1 METRQELPKWL
12 DDYIFNELG
21 AKYSRTNT
29 NMTVIDWGKEDMLS
43 YLGTYFPRSYT
54 EAYCI
59 FSDYFKDNSTKWIK
73 RNSLSVLDF
82 CCGTGGEIIGLLTAM
97 EDTLKNIES
106 VKIYA
111 HDGNRNALRLFEKV
125 ISKFE
130 IHTSLKIEYKPSCIE
145 IDDLYDL
152 SGFGEIITDKF
163 DIVMSFKAIC
173 EFVDQERLED
183 CNAYAQVAKFFLPKM
198 NESGI
203 MLLEDVTT
211 KSKIVHEWL
220 TKLLDKGL
228 QEADVNIANRNS
240 GYNQTFTVSHSRKQN
255 DISKV
260 AWRIIT
266 ERNQTTI

>member
-1 METRQELPKWL
+1 METRQELPEWL

-59 FSDYFKDNSTKWIK
+59 FSDYFKNNFTKWTK
-73 RNSLSVLDF
+73 RNSLSVFDF

-97 EDTLKNIES
+97 EDSLENIES

-125 ISKFE
+125 MSKFE
-130 IHTSLKIEYKPSCIE
+130 IHTSLKTEYRTSCIE

-152 SGFGEIITDKF
+152 GVIGE
-163 DIVMSFKAIC
+163 
-173 EFVDQERLED
+173 
-183 CNAYAQVAKFFLPKM
+183 N
-198 NESGI
+198 NHG
-203 MLLEDVTT
+203 
-211 KSKIVHEWL
+211 
-220 TKLLDKGL
+220 
-228 QEADVNIANRNS
+228 
-240 GYNQTFTVSHSRKQN
+240 
-255 DISKV
+255 
-260 AWRIIT
+260 
-266 ERNQTTI
+266 